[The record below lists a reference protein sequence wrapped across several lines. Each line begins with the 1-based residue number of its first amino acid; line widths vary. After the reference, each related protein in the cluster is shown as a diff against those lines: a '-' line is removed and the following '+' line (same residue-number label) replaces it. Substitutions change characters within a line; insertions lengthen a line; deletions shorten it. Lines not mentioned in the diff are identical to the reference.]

1 MKDFHLSL
9 PGRSA
14 SLVSGE
20 TTIHI
25 CCVHF
30 SFFSAHMQHRPWDV
44 DEEDAQPEKMS
55 RKKRRAAEA
64 AARGADVASGEAY
77 KQRRRRGAAGPR
89 HQHQEIVL
97 RQQVDAMRGE
107 LAQQKMV
114 CPRPLRA
121 PPRTPVL

>member
-1 MKDFHLSL
+1 M
-9 PGRSA
+9 
-14 SLVSGE
+14 
-20 TTIHI
+20 
-25 CCVHF
+25 HF

-44 DEEDAQPEKMS
+44 DEEDAQPEKIS
-55 RKKRRAAEA
+55 RKKRREAEA
-64 AARGADVASGEAY
+64 AARGANVGGGEAY
-77 KQRRRRGAAGPR
+77 KRRRRRGAAGAR
-89 HQHQEIVL
+89 HRHQEIVL

>member
-1 MKDFHLSL
+1 
-9 PGRSA
+9 
-14 SLVSGE
+14 
-20 TTIHI
+20 
-25 CCVHF
+25 
-30 SFFSAHMQHRPWDV
+30 MQHRPWDV

-64 AARGADVASGEAY
+64 AARGADVAGVEAY
-77 KQRRRRGAAGPR
+77 KRRRRGAAGPR
-89 HQHQEIVL
+89 HRQQEIVM